1 MNFSLFKVWKR
12 TPSKA
17 DVRALS
23 QFRAGKKRRA
33 RKENKRTFFGKRR
46 QGWQG
51 MAEDAAAAS
60 AAAGYDAAALAE
72 AAASMGSPGTS
83 GETEQTAAAAVDDA
97 AEVAGADRRAGSVE
111 AGDLVAQE
119 QKKAEEGG
127 TMGVSLPEGWVSL
140 PLNDRLMHHPAVPVS
155 LQ

>member
-1 MNFSLFKVWKR
+1 MWIAPHLPFQGTAPGPGTLKVNFEQERNDEPEKKTS
-12 TPSKA
+12 A
-17 DVRALS
+17 H
-23 QFRAGKKRRA
+23 FRQ
-33 RKENKRTFFGKRR
+33 TW

-111 AGDLVAQE
+111 AGDLVAEE

-127 TMGVSLPEGWVSL
+127 SMGVSLPEGWVSL

>member
-1 MNFSLFKVWKR
+1 
-12 TPSKA
+12 
-17 DVRALS
+17 
-23 QFRAGKKRRA
+23 
-33 RKENKRTFFGKRR
+33 
-46 QGWQG
+46 

-83 GETEQTAAAAVDDA
+83 GETEQTAAAAAAVDDA

>member
-1 MNFSLFKVWKR
+1 MSEG
-12 TPSKA
+12 
-17 DVRALS
+17 D
-23 QFRAGKKRRA
+23 QEAG
-33 RKENKRTFFGKRR
+33 
-46 QGWQG
+46 
-51 MAEDAAAAS
+51 AAS

-111 AGDLVAQE
+111 AGDLVAEE

-127 TMGVSLPEGWVSL
+127 SMGVSLPEGWVSL

>member
-1 MNFSLFKVWKR
+1 M
-12 TPSKA
+12 
-17 DVRALS
+17 S
-23 QFRAGKKRRA
+23 QQLATFQLRKSVQSANSNKSISS
-33 RKENKRTFFGKRR
+33 RKETTSQKRKQAHIFRQTW

-72 AAASMGSPGTS
+72 AAASMVSPGTS

-111 AGDLVAQE
+111 AGDLVAEE

-127 TMGVSLPEGWVSL
+127 SMGVSLPGGWVSL

>member
-1 MNFSLFKVWKR
+1 
-12 TPSKA
+12 
-17 DVRALS
+17 
-23 QFRAGKKRRA
+23 
-33 RKENKRTFFGKRR
+33 
-46 QGWQG
+46 

-60 AAAGYDAAALAE
+60 AAAGWDATALAE
-72 AAASMGSPGTS
+72 AAAGVETPATT
-83 GETEQTAAAAVDDA
+83 GETEPTAAAAVDGA

-111 AGDLVAQE
+111 AGGLVAQE

-140 PLNDRLMHHPAVPVS
+140 PLNDRLMHHPAVPVG

>member
-1 MNFSLFKVWKR
+1 
-12 TPSKA
+12 
-17 DVRALS
+17 
-23 QFRAGKKRRA
+23 
-33 RKENKRTFFGKRR
+33 
-46 QGWQG
+46 

-140 PLNDRLMHHPAVPVS
+140 PLNDRLMHHPAVPVTGEAAVKYGS
-155 LQ
+155 SCPKSSDDVCLCCCAACNRR

>member
-1 MNFSLFKVWKR
+1 
-12 TPSKA
+12 
-17 DVRALS
+17 
-23 QFRAGKKRRA
+23 
-33 RKENKRTFFGKRR
+33 
-46 QGWQG
+46 

-72 AAASMGSPGTS
+72 AAASMGSPDTS